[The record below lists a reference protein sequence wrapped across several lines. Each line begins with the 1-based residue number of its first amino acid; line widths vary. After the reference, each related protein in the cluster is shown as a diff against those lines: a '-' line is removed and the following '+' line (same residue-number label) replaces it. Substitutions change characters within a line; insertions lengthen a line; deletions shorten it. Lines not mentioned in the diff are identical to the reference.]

1 MKGNGQMKIALLNE
15 NSQAGKNSLIFEV
28 LKQVAEPMGHE
39 VYNYGRF
46 SEEDGLARSYVQVG
60 LLGAVLLNSGA
71 ADFVISGCGTG
82 MGAMLALNSFPGVFC
97 GFAEQPLDGYLYS
110 QVNAGN
116 AIAMP
121 FAKGFGWGSEVNL
134 RYMFERLFAE
144 LPGGGFPREW
154 AEAETKNRNILVQ
167 VKEKTCKDIITAVKE
182 IDQQFVKDTFS
193 ADEFSRL
200 FFKHCQ
206 DEKIADLVKS
216 YLEQ

>member
-1 MKGNGQMKIALLNE
+1 MKIALLNE

-97 GFAEQPLDGYLYS
+97 GFAEQPLDGYLFS

-193 ADEFSRL
+193 ADEFRRL